1 MAGGGGNRK
10 RFQFCT
16 DLSGQEILYFR
27 ALQGH
32 SGRNPIDPTLQD
44 NVLIPNTFFEYIYH
58 IGCAVSLLSITNSGL
73 IPGGQNSRRERQ
85 TVFFIAV
92 NPMLKNHIDPQ
103 DKHTR
108 LLLNPVK
115 KPQCLETLRD
125 SQHPEQLTCTSKDQE
140 HGSMEYLQAQGW
152 VFLGSQQLPPRHV
165 DVVGRFFLAS
175 RKWSAAELHAPLTWW
190 PHRKSMH

>member
-1 MAGGGGNRK
+1 MRVLLI
-10 RFQFCT
+10 
-16 DLSGQEILYFR
+16 LSHVFI
-27 ALQGH
+27 
-32 SGRNPIDPTLQD
+32 
-44 NVLIPNTFFEYIYH
+44 VLS
-58 IGCAVSLLSITNSGL
+58 SLF
-73 IPGGQNSRRERQ
+73 SRHGSQIQSTIHQRE
-85 TVFFIAV
+85 TT
-92 NPMLKNHIDPQ
+92 Q

-115 KPQCLETLRD
+115 KPLCLVTLRG

-140 HGSMEYLQAQGW
+140 RGSMEYLQAQEW

-165 DVVGRFFLAS
+165 DVVERFFLAS